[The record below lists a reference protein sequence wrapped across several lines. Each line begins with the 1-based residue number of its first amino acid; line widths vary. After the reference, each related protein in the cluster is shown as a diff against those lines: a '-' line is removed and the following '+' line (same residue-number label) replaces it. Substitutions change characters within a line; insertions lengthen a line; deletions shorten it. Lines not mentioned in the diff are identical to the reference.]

1 MMRETKI
8 MQNPE
13 DVGSTDADLAMRS
26 QDGDLFAEEI
36 LMRRYGSLVNKKA
49 KAYFMVGGEQEDVI
63 QEGMIG
69 LLKAIRRF
77 NPDKNTSFSAF
88 AEICITTQ
96 IITAIRMADRNKH
109 KTLNTSL
116 SLSGP
121 VREGDAVVTLEET
134 IGANSAETPEEF
146 TVIRDVTNYILHNGD
161 RVFSDFEMKV
171 LMLLIQGYGYKAI
184 AKKLNKSPKSIDNAL
199 QRCKKKVNDYLWK

>member
-121 VREGDAVVTLEET
+121 VGEGDAVVTLEET